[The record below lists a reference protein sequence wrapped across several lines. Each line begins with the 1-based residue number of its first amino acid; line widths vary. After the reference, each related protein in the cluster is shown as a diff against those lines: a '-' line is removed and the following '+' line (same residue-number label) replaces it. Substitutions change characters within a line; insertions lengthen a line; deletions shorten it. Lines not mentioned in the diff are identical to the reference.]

1 MSIESL
7 LRRQQQQQIVIS
19 FNYVNVTVDEL
30 TIELGA
36 FKRLKGGIQ
45 IATQMNYQ
53 SWARGICM
61 E

>member
-36 FKRLKGGIQ
+36 FKRRKGGMMLSIQ
-45 IATQMNYQ
+45 HMPAI
-53 SWARGICM
+53 
-61 E
+61 